1 MKPSPPSS
9 RLPRWATGAGLLVL
23 LPVAGWALG
32 RRFAQ
37 ARCSET
43 ATLLGSDPRLA
54 KHAAQTREA
63 RGEAV
68 FPLAWPA
75 RPLMHASPEPLYN
88 APNPTQRVAFVVAGG
103 LRTFANANAH
113 RSLFWHGLRALGGSV
128 EAIFVVSTDHGW
140 HSDGRDFLRRSHH
153 ADRAKIRDAIAAF
166 DPVHV
171 EVHSNADCSNETIAR
186 RIACCPAGNP
196 DSRVPQ
202 TYPRLQAYWLAASL
216 DVVRCVE
223 IKILRRVRAESS
235 RRPPEHPTHWLI
247 STQVVRARERA
258 VGRPYDWVVRVRPDL
273 VPFCVEQRRVD
284 RRGAPEM

>member
-75 RPLMHASPEPLYN
+75 RAKMHAPAPEPLYN

-216 DVVRCVE
+216 DVVR
-223 IKILRRVRAESS
+223 
-235 RRPPEHPTHWLI
+235 
-247 STQVVRARERA
+247 ARERA
-258 VGRPYDWVVRVRPDL
+258 VGRPYQCINQIVASRPSTRRQLDGVA
-273 VPFCVEQRRVD
+273 VPVPHR
-284 RRGAPEM
+284 PTH

>member
-1 MKPSPPSS
+1 MDDRRRAAR
-9 RLPRWATGAGLLVL
+9 RLCGGL
-23 LPVAGWALG
+23 ALG

-75 RPLMHASPEPLYN
+75 RAPMHAAPEPLYN

-128 EAIFVVSTDHGW
+128 EAIFVVSTDHAVAPRRPRLSASLAPRGPREN
-140 HSDGRDFLRRSHH
+140 SGRD
-153 ADRAKIRDAIAAF
+153 
-166 DPVHV
+166 
-171 EVHSNADCSNETIAR
+171 
-186 RIACCPAGNP
+186 
-196 DSRVPQ
+196 
-202 TYPRLQAYWLAASL
+202 
-216 DVVRCVE
+216 
-223 IKILRRVRAESS
+223 RRV
-235 RRPPEHPTHWLI
+235 
-247 STQVVRARERA
+247 
-258 VGRPYDWVVRVRPDL
+258 
-273 VPFCVEQRRVD
+273 
-284 RRGAPEM
+284 

>member
-1 MKPSPPSS
+1 M
-9 RLPRWATGAGLLVL
+9 
-23 LPVAGWALG
+23 
-32 RRFAQ
+32 
-37 ARCSET
+37 
-43 ATLLGSDPRLA
+43 
-54 KHAAQTREA
+54 
-63 RGEAV
+63 

-75 RPLMHASPEPLYN
+75 RAKMHAPAPEPLYN

-235 RRPPEHPTHWLI
+235 RRPPRIDATPWLI

>member
-75 RPLMHASPEPLYN
+75 RAPMHAPAPEPLYN
-88 APNPTQRVAFVVAGG
+88 APNPTQRVAFVVESRTSRPTVATTRLTVQCIGG
-103 LRTFANANAH
+103 
-113 RSLFWHGLRALGGSV
+113 
-128 EAIFVVSTDHGW
+128 I
-140 HSDGRDFLRRSHH
+140 
-153 ADRAKIRDAIAAF
+153 
-166 DPVHV
+166 
-171 EVHSNADCSNETIAR
+171 
-186 RIACCPAGNP
+186 
-196 DSRVPQ
+196 
-202 TYPRLQAYWLAASL
+202 
-216 DVVRCVE
+216 
-223 IKILRRVRAESS
+223 
-235 RRPPEHPTHWLI
+235 
-247 STQVVRARERA
+247 A
-258 VGRPYDWVVRVRPDL
+258 VGRGTTGLGRVGGHRM
-273 VPFCVEQRRVD
+273 R
-284 RRGAPEM
+284 RRGSLLVFENFRPG

>member
-75 RPLMHASPEPLYN
+75 RPPMHASPEPLYN

-113 RSLFWHGLRALGGSV
+113 RSLFWHGLRALGGAS
-128 EAIFVVSTDHGW
+128 G
-140 HSDGRDFLRRSHH
+140 
-153 ADRAKIRDAIAAF
+153 
-166 DPVHV
+166 
-171 EVHSNADCSNETIAR
+171 VHSLVSH
-186 RIACCPAGNP
+186 G
-196 DSRVPQ
+196 
-202 TYPRLQAYWLAASL
+202 
-216 DVVRCVE
+216 
-223 IKILRRVRAESS
+223 
-235 RRPPEHPTHWLI
+235 
-247 STQVVRARERA
+247 STPLGAHVRARA
-258 VGRPYDWVVRVRPDL
+258 
-273 VPFCVEQRRVD
+273 
-284 RRGAPEM
+284 AA

>member
-1 MKPSPPSS
+1 MEPSPPSS
-9 RLPRWATGAGLLVL
+9 RRWRWTTGAGLLVL
-23 LPVAGWALG
+23 LPVAGWAAG

-43 ATLLGSDPRLA
+43 ATLLGPDS
-54 KHAAQTREA
+54 HAASRAARKREA

-75 RPLMHASPEPLYN
+75 RAPMHAAPAPELYN

-140 HSDGRDFLRRSHH
+140 HPDGRDFLRRSRH

-186 RIACCPAGNP
+186 
-196 DSRVPQ
+196 
-202 TYPRLQAYWLAASL
+202 
-216 DVVRCVE
+216 
-223 IKILRRVRAESS
+223 
-235 RRPPEHPTHWLI
+235 LI
-247 STQVVRARERA
+247 S
-258 VGRPYDWVVRVRPDL
+258 
-273 VPFCVEQRRVD
+273 
-284 RRGAPEM
+284 

>member
-1 MKPSPPSS
+1 MNESVCCGS
-9 RLPRWATGAGLLVL
+9 RRWRWTTGAWLLAGC
-23 LPVAGWALG
+23 VAGWALG

-75 RPLMHASPEPLYN
+75 RAPMHAPAPEPLYN

-140 HSDGRDFLRRSHH
+140 HPDGRDFLRRSRH

-171 EVHSNADCSNETIAR
+171 EVHSNADCSNETISGR
-186 RIACCPAGNP
+186 VACCPAGSP
-196 DSRVPQ
+196 TSGYQ
-202 TYPRLQAYWLAASL
+202 LQAYWLAASL
-216 DVVRCVE
+216 DVVR
-223 IKILRRVRAESS
+223 
-235 RRPPEHPTHWLI
+235 
-247 STQVVRARERA
+247 ARERA
-258 VGRPYDWVVRVRPDL
+258 VGRPYQCINQIVAA
-273 VPFCVEQRRVD
+273 
-284 RRGAPEM
+284 RRGMTWSRIVWCTRLTDRLAHRPVRLGRPRPTGPRAVLCGTTSRR

>member
-1 MKPSPPSS
+1 M
-9 RLPRWATGAGLLVL
+9 
-23 LPVAGWALG
+23 
-32 RRFAQ
+32 
-37 ARCSET
+37 
-43 ATLLGSDPRLA
+43 
-54 KHAAQTREA
+54 
-63 RGEAV
+63 

-75 RPLMHASPEPLYN
+75 RAPMHAPAPEPLYN

-216 DVVRCVE
+216 DVVR
-223 IKILRRVRAESS
+223 
-235 RRPPEHPTHWLI
+235 
-247 STQVVRARERA
+247 ARERA
-258 VGRPYDWVVRVRPDL
+258 VGRPYQCINQVVAARSTEPARPRHCRGMTWSRIVWCTRLTDRFAHRPVRLGRPRPTGPRAVL
-273 VPFCVEQRRVD
+273 CGTTSRR
-284 RRGAPEM
+284 

>member
-1 MKPSPPSS
+1 M
-9 RLPRWATGAGLLVL
+9 
-23 LPVAGWALG
+23 
-32 RRFAQ
+32 
-37 ARCSET
+37 
-43 ATLLGSDPRLA
+43 
-54 KHAAQTREA
+54 
-63 RGEAV
+63 

-75 RPLMHASPEPLYN
+75 RAPMHAPAPEPLYN

-171 EVHSNADCSNETIAR
+171 EVHSNVDCSNETIAR

-223 IKILRRVRAESS
+223 IKFATRS
-235 RRPPEHPTHWLI
+235 
-247 STQVVRARERA
+247 
-258 VGRPYDWVVRVRPDL
+258 
-273 VPFCVEQRRVD
+273 C
-284 RRGAPEM
+284 